1 MFLTHVS
8 GPVNSFLSWSFFSPL
23 SRLTYCVYLIHL
35 NFLTMYIARM
45 RQPFFY
51 TLTDTV
57 MLYFSLL
64 VTAFGLSFIISLTI
78 EASFLN
84 LEKLIFNFGR
94 GRGNSQHFF
103 HKPPGLRSK
112 FTILYTRKQ
121 EKVKPRTTN
130 LLMRYLID
138 QWRYP
143 ELTQKNKLYYPP
155 LTMNVLINC
164 IDLCQNNF

>member
-1 MFLTHVS
+1 
-8 GPVNSFLSWSFFSPL
+8 
-23 SRLTYCVYLIHL
+23 
-35 NFLTMYIARM
+35 MYIARM

-94 GRGNSQHFF
+94 GRGNS
-103 HKPPGLRSK
+103 
-112 FTILYTRKQ
+112 
-121 EKVKPRTTN
+121 
-130 LLMRYLID
+130 
-138 QWRYP
+138 
-143 ELTQKNKLYYPP
+143 
-155 LTMNVLINC
+155 
-164 IDLCQNNF
+164 